1 MRREFDRDAVSRL
14 ASRIILE
21 ELEERNV
28 EAVALAFVDSAGI
41 ARMKCVPITR
51 LERVAKFG
59 VGFSVVF
66 TGAQADDAFA
76 PVPGITGPT
85 GDLRLVPDL
94 GAAAVLDC
102 SPGWAWAPVDQCDQS
117 GHVWPGCQRDFLR
130 RMVDQARKQDVEL
143 QAGLELEWVV
153 ARETEGELQPIHVGP
168 GYGAA
173 TFGLIEAH
181 MMAIL
186 RSTAAADIAVQQI
199 HPEYGLGQVE
209 LSIAPAE
216 PVRACDQSV
225 LARHIIRTVAAQ
237 SGWRASFSPA
247 VIIGSVGNGAHPH
260 FSLWRQG
267 MNLFHGG
274 GEAEGLTA
282 DGASFVAGVLDH
294 LDALTA
300 LGAPSPASALRLKPS
315 AWAGAYCCW
324 GSENREAALRLAA
337 AEGPNAKQTA
347 NFEWKSVDGA
357 ANPYLVLGGIIAAGL
372 DGLERRLELP
382 RPVVHDPAALSQEA
396 RTEKG
401 ITRLPET
408 LSQSADALESSV
420 VLREKMGGVL
430 HGSVVAVRRGEAAA
444 SEGLSDDELVSRH
457 RWRY

>member
-1 MRREFDRDAVSRL
+1 M
-14 ASRIILE
+14 
-21 ELEERNV
+21 
-28 EAVALAFVDSAGI
+28 LAFVDSAGI
-41 ARMKCVPITR
+41 GRIKGVPINR
-51 LERVAKFG
+51 LERVAETG

-76 PVPGITGPT
+76 PVPGVTGPT

-102 SPGWAWAPVDQCDQS
+102 SPGWAWAPVDQRDQA
-117 GHVWPGCQRDFLR
+117 GNAWPGCQRDFLR
-130 RMVDQARKQDVEL
+130 RMVGEAREHDLEV

-153 ARETEGELQPIHVGP
+153 ARESEGELHPIHVGP

-173 TFGLIEAH
+173 TFGVIESQ
-181 MMAIL
+181 MITIL
-186 RSTAAADIAVQQI
+186 RSTAAADITVLQI
-199 HPEYGLGQVE
+199 HPEFGLGQVE
-209 LSIAPAE
+209 LSIAPTE

-247 VIIGSVGNGAHPH
+247 AIIGSVGNGAHPH
-260 FSLWRQG
+260 FSLWRHG
-267 MNLFHGG
+267 ANLFHGG
-274 GEAEGLTA
+274 GEAEGLTP
-282 DGASFVAGVLDH
+282 DGASFVAGALDQ

-300 LGAPSPASALRLKPS
+300 LGAPSPVSALRLKPS

-324 GSENREAALRLAA
+324 GRENREAALRLAA

-372 DGLERRLELP
+372 DGIKRRLELP
-382 RPVVHDPAALSQEA
+382 SPVVHDPATLSPNA
-396 RTEKG
+396 RAENS
-401 ITRLPET
+401 ISRLPET
-408 LSQSADALESSV
+408 LSESADALESSV
-420 VLREKMGGVL
+420 VLREKMGEVL
-430 HGSVVAVRRGEAAA
+430 HGSVVGVRRGEAAA
-444 SEGLSDDELVSRH
+444 SEGLGDDELVLRH